1 MIYRASEP
9 RNPGM
14 FAHAAGL
21 AAASMR
27 YFKARAT
34 LLGIEAKEAGLNY
47 GIAAAIMVIALVLAL
62 LAYVFLIITAV
73 FGVAALFESRN
84 AWIGVMGVTA
94 LLHAAGAGVLVFIAR
109 RRFKS
114 AAFPITLEEFSK
126 DQQWL
131 TRLSNNH

>member
-1 MIYRASEP
+1 
-9 RNPGM
+9 M

-21 AAASMR
+21 LAASVR

-34 LLGIEAKEAGLNY
+34 LVGIEAKEAGLNY
-47 GIAAAIMVIALVLAL
+47 GVATALVAAALLLAL

-73 FGVAALFESRN
+73 FGVAALFESRH

-94 LLHAAGAGVLVFIAR
+94 LLHAGGAALLILGAKRRLKAGA
-109 RRFKS
+109 
-114 AAFPITLEEFSK
+114 FPLTLEEFSK

-131 TRLSNNH
+131 SNLSKNH